1 MDGAYYEGVWSDN
14 KACGFGK
21 FVHPNGD
28 YYEGEWKDNM
38 ANKGRG
44 SIFKLMGRLMK
55 GNGKMIFSKG
65 HLELKFGRMGALFLA
80 IIIMEKKMA
89 YGITVLG
96 GWG

>member
-38 ANKGRG
+38 ANGE
-44 SIFKLMGRLMK
+44 
-55 GNGKMIFSKG
+55 GKYI
-65 HLELKFGRMGALFLA
+65 
-80 IIIMEKKMA
+80 
-89 YGITVLG
+89 
-96 GWG
+96 